1 MLLEKVDKLIE
12 DAIDAMKLNYSE
24 EFPLADLKYLII
36 RLEITGENIGDD
48 VLDRIF
54 SKFCVGSNYAKIN
67 TEWENGKCFVE
78 Q

>member
-24 EFPLADLKYLII
+24 EFPLADLKIAYNTIG
-36 RLEITGENIGDD
+36 EITGENIGDD

-54 SKFCVGSNYAKIN
+54 SKFCVGK
-67 TEWENGKCFVE
+67 
-78 Q
+78 